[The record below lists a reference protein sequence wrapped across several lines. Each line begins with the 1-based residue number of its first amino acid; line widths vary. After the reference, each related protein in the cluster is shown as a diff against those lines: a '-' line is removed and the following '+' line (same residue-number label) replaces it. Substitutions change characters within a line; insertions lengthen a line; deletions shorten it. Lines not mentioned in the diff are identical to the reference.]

1 MLRKQVEDRQLTHS
15 LAVGAG
21 RYSEGRGCPAEAEGK
36 MSTWIYLKK
45 KRESHLKTVLT
56 MDLNE
61 AAAVGSKTKV
71 GKG

>member
-1 MLRKQVEDRQLTHS
+1 MHRKQVEDRQLTHN

-36 MSTWIYLKK
+36 MLSIKK
-45 KRESHLKTVLT
+45 KKKSHLKTVLT